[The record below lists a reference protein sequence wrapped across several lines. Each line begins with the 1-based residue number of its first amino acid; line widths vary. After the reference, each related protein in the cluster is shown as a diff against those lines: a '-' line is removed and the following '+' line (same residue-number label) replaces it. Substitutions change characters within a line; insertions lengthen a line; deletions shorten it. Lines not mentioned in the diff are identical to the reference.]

1 MDKQLSDK
9 WDKIYQSDVSPRE
22 PASVLADNLF
32 LLPQKGAALDL
43 ACGLGANALV
53 LAKQGLT
60 TEAWDISAIAL
71 RRLQQQS
78 DAHALPIKTFT
89 REITPDS
96 FTSSYFDVIVVS
108 RFLDRSICNAIMESL
123 KPNGLLFYQTYTRH
137 KTSDLGPKKPLF
149 LLAENELLQIFSP
162 LTRVYYRENA
172 GLGMIQQGLRNEAQF
187 IGQKRVLN
195 SLSE

>member
-1 MDKQLSDK
+1 
-9 WDKIYQSDVSPRE
+9 
-22 PASVLADNLF
+22 
-32 LLPQKGAALDL
+32 
-43 ACGLGANALV
+43 

-71 RRLQQQS
+71 RRLQQQA

-172 GLGMIQQGLRNEAQF
+172 GLGMIRQGLMNEAQF

>member
-1 MDKQLSDK
+1 M
-9 WDKIYQSDVSPRE
+9 
-22 PASVLADNLF
+22 
-32 LLPQKGAALDL
+32 
-43 ACGLGANALV
+43 
-53 LAKQGLT
+53 T

-71 RRLQQQS
+71 RRLQQQA

-89 REITPDS
+89 REITPGS

-137 KTSDLGPKKPLF
+137 KTSDLGPKKPRF

>member
-71 RRLQQQS
+71 RRLQQQA

-172 GLGMIQQGLRNEAQF
+172 GLGMIRQGLMNEAQF